1 MKEIPVAA
9 TLEGKTAIV
18 TGAASGMGRAAA
30 VALLEA
36 GAAVVAADVT
46 EAGLA
51 TLPSSPQLATIRC
64 DVTNPAD
71 VKAVVEL
78 AEKQFGAL
86 DVVCNAAGICT
97 EEPFG
102 EVDDVWQRTMN
113 INLNGTVNMCRAAIP
128 ALKRA
133 GGGSIVNWGSINSFV
148 ATPELS
154 AYSISKAA
162 VHMLSMS
169 LAVEFAADGIRA
181 NTVCPGH
188 TATPMMDRV
197 ARTYPSEAA
206 WQQVVAAIQP
216 LGLGTP
222 DAVADVVVFLASDAS
237 RIMTGSAVMTDGGQ
251 AARSAS
257 VAPPPA
263 R

>member
-1 MKEIPVAA
+1 MAA
-9 TLEGKTAIV
+9 LLEGKTAIV
-18 TGAASGMGRAAA
+18 TGAASGMGRAT
-30 VALLEA
+30 VLGLLAE
-36 GAAVVAADVT
+36 GASVLAADVT

-51 TLPSSPQLATIRC
+51 SLPSSPKLATVRC
-64 DVTNPAD
+64 DVTDTAD
-71 VKAVVEL
+71 VKAAVAL
-78 AEKQFGAL
+78 AESQFGTL

-97 EEPFG
+97 EEAFG
-102 EVDDVWQRTMN
+102 EVDDVWHRTLN

-133 GGGSIVNWGSINSFV
+133 GGGSIINWGSINSFV

-169 LAVEFAADGIRA
+169 LAVEFAPDGIRA

-188 TATPMMDRV
+188 TATPMMERV

-206 WQQVVAAIQP
+206 WQQAVTAIQP

-237 RIMTGSAVMTDGGQ
+237 RIITGSAVMTDGGQ

-257 VAPPPA
+257 VAPPSA
-263 R
+263 

>member
-1 MKEIPVAA
+1 MAA
-9 TLEGKTAIV
+9 LILEGKTALV
-18 TGAASGMGRAAA
+18 TGAASGMGRATVLAM
-30 VALLEA
+30 LEA
-36 GAAVVAADVT
+36 GASVVAADVT

-51 TLPSSPQLATIRC
+51 SLPGNPRLTTTIC
-64 DVTNPAD
+64 DVTD
-71 VKAVVEL
+71 VAGAAAAVEL
-78 AEKQFGAL
+78 AESTYGAL
-86 DVVCNAAGICT
+86 DVLANAAGICL

-102 EVDDVWQRTMN
+102 GVDVVWQRTMN

-133 GGGSIVNWGSINSFV
+133 GGGSIINWGSINSFV
-148 ATPELS
+148 ATPELA

-162 VHMLSMS
+162 VHMLSQS

-197 ARTYPSEAA
+197 ARTYSSEAA
-206 WQQVVAAIQP
+206 WHQVVSAIQP
-216 LGLGTP
+216 LGLGT
-222 DAVADVVVFLASDAS
+222 AESVADVVVFLASDAS

-257 VAPPPA
+257 VAPPTP
-263 R
+263 

>member
-1 MKEIPVAA
+1 MPTSVLK
-9 TLEGKTAIV
+9 GKTALV
-18 TGAASGMGRAAA
+18 TGAASGMGRAT
-30 VALLEA
+30 VLALLDA
-36 GAAVVAADVT
+36 GACVAATDIT

-51 TLPSSPQLATIRC
+51 TLPESPRLITTEC
-64 DVTNPAD
+64 DVTDTNRAAE
-71 VKAVVEL
+71 AVAL
-78 AEKQFGAL
+78 AETTFGAL
-86 DVVCNAAGICT
+86 DVLANAAGICL

-102 EVDDVWQRTMN
+102 DVDVIWQRTMN

-128 ALKRA
+128 AMKRA
-133 GGGSIVNWGSINSFV
+133 GGGSIINWGSINSFV

-169 LAVEFAADGIRA
+169 LAVEFAGDRIRA

-197 ARTYPSEAA
+197 ARTYSSETA
-206 WQQVVAAIQP
+206 WHEVVSAIQP

-222 DAVADVVVFLASDAS
+222 ESVADVVVFLASEAS
-237 RIMTGSAVMTDGGQ
+237 RIMTGSAIMTDGGQ

-257 VAPPPA
+257 VVPPTP
-263 R
+263 